1 MKSIG
6 YLYLIETFK
15 LNVCELQSRAHL
27 TNKSVREV
35 HRQNDGIDVYYPVGR
50 IKVEDSWQGNLLF
63 ALKHEGVNLEVL
75 KAFFAQVS
83 PTDVVAFVKTHPT
96 GVFNRRVWA
105 LYELLMGQRLPLQDL
120 KQGSYLLLAEEKHQ
134 IVRPLSASVR
144 IRRMRL
150 VNNLLGD
157 QDFSPFVRR
166 TDIIDKYNAQRLKR
180 LSDALLK
187 RYSPELLYRAIH
199 YLYVKETRSSF
210 AIERETPDQ
219 GRMQSFVSILRRIP
233 DSRMTKETLVDLQ
246 NQVVDERY
254 RQSGW
259 RQDQVYVGETV
270 MPGREKVH
278 FIAARPQDVE
288 DLMAGFLRTLE
299 TLMRSSVDPVVLA
312 AIMSFAFVFIHPFD
326 DGNGR
331 LHRYLMHFILSQMGF
346 TPKDIIFPVSAVL
359 LKRPDVYDRM
369 LETFSRRVMPRLDY
383 EIDPEGE
390 ITVKNESVDFYRY
403 IDFTEIVED
412 FQRVIVE
419 TIRSEWRTELD
430 YLVDYD
436 RIREGMRQIV
446 DLPEKKANQ
455 FILFV
460 KNNRGRLSAAKRH
473 FFGELTDEEVRSLEQ
488 IVCPSGADE

>member
-1 MKSIG
+1 
-6 YLYLIETFK
+6 
-15 LNVCELQSRAHL
+15 
-27 TNKSVREV
+27 
-35 HRQNDGIDVYYPVGR
+35 
-50 IKVEDSWQGNLLF
+50 
-63 ALKHEGVNLEVL
+63 
-75 KAFFAQVS
+75 
-83 PTDVVAFVKTHPT
+83 
-96 GVFNRRVWA
+96 
-105 LYELLMGQRLPLQDL
+105 
-120 KQGSYLLLAEEKHQ
+120 
-134 IVRPLSASVR
+134 
-144 IRRMRL
+144 MRL